1 MKRQYLILIHLLF
14 WSLLLLSDAMQH
26 YEYSHYQPTIARTLL
41 ITSTYMLINVTAFYG
56 GYALIYRF
64 LIRPWPWP
72 GWLAIINIPTTLF
85 LIVIMRYV
93 VEFGILKPMFQYDNY
108 SVNPNFTWAWFVKNA
123 VLFYW
128 NWALY
133 GVLYGF
139 AENYV
144 QQQQRAREQMKAEVS
159 LLRAQVNPHFLFN
172 VLNDFYALSLTQPG
186 RMPDALLKL
195 ADLLRYMLYSSQ
207 SVAVPL
213 TEEVAYVKSYIDL
226 EQLGQSVRDNVQT
239 SFTGAFDN
247 RQIAPMLLIPFVE
260 NAFKHGALHQNQA
273 ITIDLTADDRQLIF
287 RCCNAKQAGQKD
299 KTGGIG
305 LANIRRRL
313 ALEYPDR
320 HSLRINDTDT
330 LFDIDL
336 HITF

>member
-1 MKRQYLILIHLLF
+1 MKRHYLILIHVLF
-14 WSLLLLSDAMQH
+14 WSLLLFNDAIQH
-26 YEYSHYQPTIARTLL
+26 HEYSAFNPTAGRALL
-41 ITSTYMLINVTAFYG
+41 VSTMYLLVTMTAFYG

-64 LIRPWPWP
+64 IIRAWPWP
-72 GWLAIINIPTTLF
+72 GWLGIGNILTTLV
-85 LIVIMRYV
+85 LIVTMRYV
-93 VEFGILKPMFQYDNY
+93 VEFGILKPLFHYDNY
-108 SVNPNFTWAWFVKNA
+108 AVNPHFTWAWFVKNA

-128 NWALY
+128 NWSLY

-207 SVAVPL
+207 AATVPL
-213 TEEVAYVKSYIDL
+213 TEEIAYVKSYIDL
-226 EQLGQSVRDNVQT
+226 EQLGQNGLANVQT
-239 SFTGAFDN
+239 SFTGSFDDK
-247 RQIAPMLLIPFVE
+247 QIAPMLLIPFVE
-260 NAFKHGALHQNQA
+260 NAFKHGALYQHQA
-273 ITIDLTADDRQLIF
+273 IVIQLTADDRQLAF
-287 RCCNAKQAGQKD
+287 QCRNAKQAGEKD

-305 LANIRRRL
+305 LANLRRRL
-313 ALEYPDR
+313 DLEYPSR
-320 HSLRINDTDT
+320 YSLHINDTDT

-336 HITF
+336 HLTF